1 MEQKKIL
8 QEGDKVPNF
17 CLKGIDEKGQEREF
31 CFEEFSKGKVIIYFY
46 PKDNT
51 LGCTTEACDFRD
63 NLNLLKNY
71 GITIIGISPDSIQSH
86 KRFKEKYDLNFI
98 LLSDPDKKVAEM
110 FGAYG
115 EKKSYGKIT
124 KGIIRSTF
132 YIEDGVIKKAWRNV
146 RAKGHVERV
155 LKELGLIEK

>member
-1 MEQKKIL
+1 MEERNFLK
-8 QEGDKVPNF
+8 EGDTVPNF
-17 CLKGIDEKGQEREF
+17 TLKGLDEAGNEIEF
-31 CFEEFSKGKVIIYFY
+31 NFDDYRKGKLIIYFY

-51 LGCTTEACDFRD
+51 PGCTTEACDFRD
-63 NLNLLKNY
+63 NLNLLKKY
-71 GITIIGISPDSIQSH
+71 GITVVGISPDSIKSH
-86 KRFKEKYDLNFI
+86 KKFKEKNNLNFI
-98 LLSDPDKKVAEM
+98 LLSDPDKKVTEM

-146 RAKGHVERV
+146 RAKGHVARI
-155 LKELGLIEK
+155 LKELNLSI

>member
-1 MEQKKIL
+1 MESKKFL

-17 CLKGIDEKGQEREF
+17 CLKGIDENGQEKEF
-31 CFEEFSKGKVIIYFY
+31 CFKDFAKGKVIIYFY

-51 LGCTTEACDFRD
+51 PGCTTEACDFRD
-63 NLNLLKNY
+63 NLNLIKNY
-71 GITIIGISPDSIQSH
+71 GITVIGISPDSVQSH
-86 KRFKEKYDLNFI
+86 KRFKEKHNLNFI
-98 LLSDPDKKVAEM
+98 LLSDIDKKVAEM

-146 RAKGHVERV
+146 RAKGHVERI
-155 LKELGLIEK
+155 LKELGLLKK